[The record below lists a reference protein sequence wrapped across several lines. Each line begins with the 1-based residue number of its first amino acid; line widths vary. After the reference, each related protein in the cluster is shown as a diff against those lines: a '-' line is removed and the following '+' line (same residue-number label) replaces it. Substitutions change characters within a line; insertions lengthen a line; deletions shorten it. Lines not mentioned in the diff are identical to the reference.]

1 MDAATGFP
9 SPNHNVNV
17 KVLHGAIQHFLYRHR
32 QTVNLIDK
40 EDIARLQIIKNGHQ
54 ITSLFNDRTRSLLNI
69 HTEFV
74 GDDKG
79 HSRLSQTWRTKK
91 QSMVQRLIPQFSCFN
106 KNLQL
111 IFDLILTNIFS

>member
-1 MDAATGFP
+1 M
-9 SPNHNVNV
+9 
-17 KVLHGAIQHFLYRHR
+17 
-32 QTVNLIDK
+32 NLIDK
-40 EDIARLQIIKNGHQ
+40 EDITWLQIIENGHQ
-54 ITSLFNDRTRSLLNI
+54 ITSLFNDRTRSLLDI

-91 QSMVQRLIPQFSCFN
+91 ESMVQRLIPQFSRFD

-111 IFDLILTNIFS
+111 ILNLILTDIFS